1 MRAKISI
8 RLFAAFVIV
17 MAAAFAAYCA
27 EFSAD
32 MAMNSAAG
40 GEMTGKVFVKGN
52 ALRQEINT
60 PMGVQALIVDPD
72 APVSYAVMPEQNM
85 YMEIPKTQITLG
97 EDETFEEKFSEQG
110 KVTEMG
116 DETVQGYDCRKYH
129 VVFNDAN
136 AGEATIW
143 LSEDLNYPIKVY
155 SENPQDKLTV
165 IYSNIQ
171 EEPQPDSLFTIPE
184 GYTKMDMKM
193 IQPE

>member
-1 MRAKISI
+1 MKTKIAI
-8 RLFAAFVIV
+8 RLFAAFAIV
-17 MAAAFAAYCA
+17 AAAAFAGCCA

-32 MAMNSAAG
+32 MTMNSAAG

-72 APVSYAVMPEQNM
+72 APVSYAVMPGQNM

-110 KVTEMG
+110 KVTELG
-116 DETVQGYDCRKYH
+116 EETVQGYDCRKYH
-129 VVFNDAN
+129 VVFNDAS

-143 LSEDLNYPIKVY
+143 LSEDLNYPIKMY

-165 IYSNIQ
+165 IYSNIL
-171 EEPQPDSLFTIPE
+171 EEPQPDSLFTVPE

-193 IQPE
+193 LSPQ